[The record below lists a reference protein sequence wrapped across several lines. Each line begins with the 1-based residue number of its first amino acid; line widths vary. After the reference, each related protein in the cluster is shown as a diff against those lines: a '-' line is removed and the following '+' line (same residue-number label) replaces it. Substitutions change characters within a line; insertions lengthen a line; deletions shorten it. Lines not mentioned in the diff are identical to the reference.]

1 MVAQGKSSTTT
12 RPSLSISCPI
22 EYVTLVGV
30 SSSGETPS
38 GSVAVAVVVVPAGVS
53 WFDWSSAGSLW
64 VFFLGAKKLPIFPC
78 LLVVLP
84 LPLPLPF
91 FLSPL
96 PLPLPLPSLPC
107 RRRRTKTQVPEYP
120 FLTVEQLQ
128 YSSYPKPSIIPRSSS
143 LGSSRCIS
151 WSLCSCRQS
160 MSRLCS
166 EHKSDSAVGDFLI
179 RARRPAT
186 FHDAILKVYDPFS
199 RAISWF
205 HSLGSSSISV
215 MRWWSPALGFF
226 LEDGLGLLL
235 LLLLLVLEVAVAAAA
250 AAAAVLDCFLLGGL
264 CSFCSSAPRLVPARV
279 RVLLRRVI
287 AVVVVVDGIV
297 DGIAEAAAAAAAS
310 SSSSNA
316 TSSAFRP
323 DTFSPRLRSSS
334 LRSTTLSKDQ
344 SRSLSFSFSLS
355 LSLSSPLPAALPSPS
370 SVVFVST
377 GFFSSSSEE
386 DSSNMID

>member
-1 MVAQGKSSTTT
+1 MVAQGKSSKTT

-38 GSVAVAVVVVPAGVS
+38 GSVVVVVAVVPAGVS

-96 PLPLPLPSLPC
+96 PLPSLPCRC

-128 YSSYPKPSIIPRSSS
+128 YSSYPKPSIIPRSPS

-235 LLLLLVLEVAVAAAA
+235 LLLLLLLVLEVAL

-279 RVLLRRVI
+279 RVLLRRFI
-287 AVVVVVDGIV
+287 AVDDIVVVDGIV
-297 DGIAEAAAAAAAS
+297 DGDAESAAAAS

-344 SRSLSFSFSLS
+344 SRLLLFSFSLFRS
-355 LSLSSPLPAALPSPS
+355 YVGAETNHRRARVP
-370 SVVFVST
+370 
-377 GFFSSSSEE
+377 
-386 DSSNMID
+386 